1 MPLYRTRGI
10 VLRSFNLS
18 ETDKLVTFMTERY
31 GKIKCVAKA
40 ARKIK
45 SRLIGSLEPM
55 SYVHLI
61 YFGKENQQLHRL
73 NQADIILSFQTVR
86 EDFLKLYTGIYMNEL
101 VDCMAPEGHQEVN
114 IFNLLLDSLGALQ
127 SQTNLEPL
135 CRMFEIRLLSL
146 SGYRPELNQCTI
158 CRSKSVD
165 GWIRFSYNR
174 RGIVCATCMKTN
186 GSEIKLTTGTLNYL
200 KKLLTLDIK
209 CSGRLKFPKG
219 MDEEIE
225 KVTHRLIRAHVG
237 RELKSYPF
245 IKQMAAIG

>member
-1 MPLYRTRGI
+1 MPLYRTKGI

-31 GKIKCVAKA
+31 GKVKCVAKA

-45 SRLIGSLEPM
+45 SRFIGSLEPM
-55 SYVHLI
+55 SYIHLI
-61 YFGKENQQLHRL
+61 YFGKETQQLHRL
-73 NQADIILSFQTVR
+73 NHADIIQSFQTVR
-86 EDFLKLYTGIYMNEL
+86 EDFQKLYTGIYMNEL

-114 IFNLLLDSLGALQ
+114 IFHLLLDSLEALKN
-127 SQTNLEPL
+127 QTNLEPL

-158 CRSKSVD
+158 CRSKKVA
-165 GWIRFSYNR
+165 GWVGFSYNR
-174 RGIVCATCMKTN
+174 RGIVCGSCMKIN

-209 CSGRLKFPKG
+209 CSGRLKFPRG

-225 KVTHRLIRAHVG
+225 KVTHRLIRAYIG

-245 IKQMAAIG
+245 IKQMAAMG